1 MRAKSSSQMWGLV
14 VLIWNIK
21 WMYILLNDC
30 DINIL
35 FGLSTRVICFCP
47 YRAIFN
53 LCVPLTQGVASLC
66 PGLCAGCPFRA
77 FPYSREPE
85 SFLAAEIYGV
95 ALLQKSM
102 ALPCCRNLWR
112 CLAAEIYVFLL
123 QKSMA
128 LPCSEILGVN
138 IKIPHCNIP
147 PQGHLYT
154 LPWRAQS
161 REDWR
166 R

>member
-1 MRAKSSSQMWGLV
+1 MRTRSSSQIWGLV

-53 LCVPLTQGVASLC
+53 LCAPLTQGIASLC
-66 PGLCAGCPFRA
+66 PGLCAVCPFRA
-77 FPYSREPE
+77 FPCSQEPGR
-85 SFLAAEIYGV
+85 FLAAKV
-95 ALLQKSM
+95 
-102 ALPCCRNLWR
+102 
-112 CLAAEIYVFLL
+112 
-123 QKSMA
+123 
-128 LPCSEILGVN
+128 LGVSFLSVTFGSGHFISSIAYRN
-138 IKIPHCNIP
+138 SMREKYIKIPPCSIP
-147 PQGHLYT
+147 PWGHLYIH
-154 LPWRAQS
+154 PWHAHN

-166 R
+166 K

>member
-1 MRAKSSSQMWGLV
+1 
-14 VLIWNIK
+14 
-21 WMYILLNDC
+21 MYILLNDC

-85 SFLAAEIYGV
+85 SFLAAEIQRV
-95 ALLQKSM
+95 FLQPKSM
-102 ALPCCRNLWR
+102 AFSCYRNLWR
-112 CLAAEIYVFLL
+112 CLATKIYVFLL

-128 LPCSEILGVN
+128 SPCSNILGVN
-138 IKIPHCNIP
+138 IKIPHCSSP
-147 PQGHLYT
+147 PRGHLYSH
-154 LPWRAQS
+154 LWRAQS